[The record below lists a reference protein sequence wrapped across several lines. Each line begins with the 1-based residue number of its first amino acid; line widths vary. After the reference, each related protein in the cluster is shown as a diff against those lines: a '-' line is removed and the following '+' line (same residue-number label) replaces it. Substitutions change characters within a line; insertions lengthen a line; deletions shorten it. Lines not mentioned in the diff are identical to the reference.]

1 MKLGNGGMEEVKS
14 FDDLVREQG
23 GTITPWEPSME
34 FIRDFQAFMEESIR
48 QSRLNHARAI
58 EEARKIIIF

>member
-1 MKLGNGGMEEVKS
+1 MEEVKT
-14 FDDLVREQG
+14 FEDLVREQG
-23 GTITPWEPSME
+23 GTITPWEPSEE

-58 EEARKIIIF
+58 EETRKIIIF

>member
-1 MKLGNGGMEEVKS
+1 MEETKS
-14 FDDLVREQG
+14 FEDLAREQG
-23 GTITPWEPSME
+23 GTITPWEPSEE

-58 EEARKIIIF
+58 E